1 MARAATSLAES
12 AGSSGAG
19 STTAPL
25 LEPSCPPRSTTALA
39 QPSPVA
45 MTRRTTPWKSIA
57 TCEPSCSEANTS
69 GGRSVIR
76 SAVPVIISSTS
87 SSSAPVVRT
96 SPLSTGPQRTCE
108 PSVSRLSGTSVW
120 VRTWL
125 MRSSTSSS
133 GVCERL
139 IRKRSTSR
147 SVNPRITAGSY
158 DEGPSVQMICT
169 RPAPSFNPAMK
180 APPADVPGPPS
191 YPRNDGS
198 EPTMTR
204 RMALPQ
210 LRRRSAGPLPN
221 FLLIGAMKAGTTS
234 MYHYLRAHPQVYMP
248 TFKAPEFFAGKALSS
263 RGVDW
268 YRRQFADVGPGA
280 VAIGEASN
288 VYTKY
293 PHYSG
298 VPARIA
304 ELIPDVRLLYIVR
317 DPVARIR
324 SHYQTRAV
332 EGSEKLPL
340 GEAVASNSISLDY
353 SRYAMQ
359 IEQYLEHFSRE
370 QLLVTTAEALRND
383 RDSVM

>member
-1 MARAATSLAES
+1 
-12 AGSSGAG
+12 
-19 STTAPL
+19 
-25 LEPSCPPRSTTALA
+25 
-39 QPSPVA
+39 
-45 MTRRTTPWKSIA
+45 
-57 TCEPSCSEANTS
+57 
-69 GGRSVIR
+69 
-76 SAVPVIISSTS
+76 
-87 SSSAPVVRT
+87 
-96 SPLSTGPQRTCE
+96 
-108 PSVSRLSGTSVW
+108 
-120 VRTWL
+120 
-125 MRSSTSSS
+125 
-133 GVCERL
+133 
-139 IRKRSTSR
+139 
-147 SVNPRITAGSY
+147 
-158 DEGPSVQMICT
+158 
-169 RPAPSFNPAMK
+169 
-180 APPADVPGPPS
+180 
-191 YPRNDGS
+191 
-198 EPTMTR
+198 MTR

-210 LRRRSAGPLPN
+210 LRRRSTGPLPN

-268 YRRQFADVGPGA
+268 YRRQFADVDAGA

-340 GEAVASNSISLDY
+340 GEAVASNSIYLDY

-383 RDSVM
+383 RDSVMTEVYAFLGVDPDIRPDDLDQEFYKSADKPTRSMIPLGLRKGLKTHFPVTKRFKELESNVVHRLDAIRGRSSEDDPPRPAPVVDDDARRVIIEALAADVAKLRAYLGPDFDGWGIA